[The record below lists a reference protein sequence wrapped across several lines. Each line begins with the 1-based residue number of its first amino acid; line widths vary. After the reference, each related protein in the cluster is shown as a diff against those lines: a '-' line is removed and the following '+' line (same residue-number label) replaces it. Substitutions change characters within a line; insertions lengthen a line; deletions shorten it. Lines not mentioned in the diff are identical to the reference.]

1 MRPTIA
7 DKYMKQL
14 FKPEDI
20 ERKVLLILKILHESQ
35 MPMGARV
42 IARRMSEHDVQLS
55 ERTVRYH
62 LKIMDERGLTQ
73 LVGRRD
79 GRIITSQG
87 LAEISDARVQDKIA
101 LSISRIDVLSFKTTF
116 DVKKKRGLVPV
127 NISFFPKEQFAQAL
141 KIMKLVFVKNLAISS
156 RVAVA
161 QAGKTLGDIVV
172 PQGKVGLATI
182 CSIVINGVFLKYGI
196 PIDSKF
202 AGILQ
207 VKNSIPLRF
216 VELIYYTGSS
226 LDPSEI
232 FIRGNM
238 TSVKQVVAEGEGK
251 ILANF
256 REIPALSRSL
266 VDRVIDDLAKV
277 GINGVLSIGNI
288 GHPVCQTH
296 VDMNKIGMILIGG
309 LNPVAAACE
318 EGLDVDNKAM
328 SSVMEFEKMK
338 DVSTL

>member
-1 MRPTIA
+1 
-7 DKYMKQL
+7 MKQL

-20 ERKVLLILKILHESQ
+20 ERKALLILKILHESAE
-35 MPMGARV
+35 PLGARV
-42 IARRMSEHDVQLS
+42 IARRMSEQNVQLS

-62 LKIMDERGLTQ
+62 LKIMDERGLTR

-79 GRIITSQG
+79 GRAVTEQG
-87 LAEISDARVQDKIA
+87 MNELSDARVQDKIA

-127 NISFFPKEQFAQAL
+127 NVSLFPQKQFTEAL
-141 KIMKLVFVKNLAISS
+141 KVMKPVFQKKLAVSS

-161 QAGKTLGDIVV
+161 QAGKMLGDIVV
-172 PQGKVGLATI
+172 PEGKTGMATV
-182 CSIVINGVFLKYGI
+182 CSIVINGVLLKNGI

-202 AGILQ
+202 GGILQ
-207 VKNSIPLRF
+207 VRKGETLRF
-216 VELIYYTGSS
+216 VELIHYAGSS

-232 FIRGNM
+232 FIRGKM
-238 TSVKQVVAEGEGK
+238 TSVRDVVAEGEGK

-256 REIPALSRSL
+256 REIPALSRTL
-266 VDRVIDDLAKV
+266 VDRVMDDFAKA
-277 GINGVLSIGNI
+277 GIHGVLSFGNA
-288 GHPVCQTH
+288 GQPVCQTH

-318 EGLDVDNKAM
+318 AGIEVDNKAM
-328 SSVMEFEKMK
+328 STVMDYEKLK
-338 DVSTL
+338 DIETL

>member
-1 MRPTIA
+1 
-7 DKYMKQL
+7 MKEL

-20 ERKVLLILKILHESQ
+20 ERKVILILKILRESPE
-35 MPMGARV
+35 PMGARV
-42 IARRMSEHDVQLS
+42 IARRMLERNVQLS

-79 GRIITSQG
+79 GRVITEQG
-87 LAEISDARVQDKIA
+87 LAEVSDARVQDKIG
-101 LSISRIDVLSFKTTF
+101 LSISRIDILSFKTTF

-127 NISFFPKEQFAQAL
+127 NISFFPKEQFNQAL
-141 KIMKLVFVKNLAISS
+141 KIMKPVFQKKLAVSS

-161 QAGKTLGDIVV
+161 QAGKALGDIVV
-172 PQGKVGLATI
+172 PQGKVGFATV
-182 CSIVINGVFLKYGI
+182 CSIVINGVLLKHGI

-202 AGILQ
+202 GGILQ
-207 VKNSIPLRF
+207 MRKGEILRF
-216 VELIYYTGSS
+216 VELIHYAGSS

-232 FIRGNM
+232 FIRGKM
-238 TSVKQVVAEGEGK
+238 TSVGQVVAEGEGK

-266 VDRVIDDLAKV
+266 VDRVVDDFAKT
-277 GINGVLSIGNI
+277 GIHGVLSIGSI

-309 LNPVAAACE
+309 LNPVAAVGE
-318 EGLDVDNKAM
+318 EGFDVDNKAM
-328 SSVMEFEKMK
+328 STVMAFEKLK
-338 DVSTL
+338 DIETL

>member
-1 MRPTIA
+1 
-7 DKYMKQL
+7 MKAF

-20 ERKVLLILKILHESQ
+20 ERKVLLILKILHESAESL
-35 MPMGARV
+35 GARI
-42 IARRMSEHDVQLS
+42 IARRMSERNVQLS
-55 ERTVRYH
+55 ERTVRYY
-62 LKIMDERGLTQ
+62 LKIMDERGLTN

-79 GRIITSQG
+79 GRIITEQG
-87 LAEISDARVQDKIA
+87 LAEITDARVQDKIG

-127 NISFFPKEQFAQAL
+127 NISFFPKEQFDQAL
-141 KIMKLVFVKNLAISS
+141 KIMKPVFQKKLAVSS
-156 RVAVA
+156 RVSIAT
-161 QAGKTLGDIVV
+161 AGKTLGDFVV
-172 PQGKVGLATI
+172 PQGKTGLATI
-182 CSIVINGVFLKYGI
+182 CSIVINGVLLKYGI

-202 AGILQ
+202 GGILQ
-207 VKNSIPLRF
+207 MRKGEILRF
-216 VELIYYTGSS
+216 VELIHYAGSS

-232 FIRGNM
+232 FIRGGM
-238 TSVKQVVAEGEGK
+238 TSVRQVAEEGEGK

-266 VDRVIDDLAKV
+266 VDRVIEDFAKA

-318 EGLDVDNKAM
+318 EGFHVDNKAM
-328 SSVMEFEKMK
+328 STVIEFEKLRS
-338 DVSTL
+338 VETL

>member
-1 MRPTIA
+1 
-7 DKYMKQL
+7 MKEL

-20 ERKVLLILKILHESQ
+20 ERKVILILKILNES
-35 MPMGARV
+35 PEPLGARV
-42 IARRMSEHDVQLS
+42 IARRMSERDVQLS

-62 LKIMDERGLTQ
+62 LKIMDERGLTR
-73 LVGRRD
+73 LIGRRD
-79 GRIITSQG
+79 GRVITEQG
-87 LAEISDARVQDKIA
+87 LDEITDARVQDKIG

-116 DVKKKRGLVPV
+116 DIKKKRGLVPV
-127 NISFFPKEQFAQAL
+127 NISFFPKEQFNQAL
-141 KIMKLVFVKNLAISS
+141 KIMKPVFQKQLAVSS

-161 QAGKTLGDIVV
+161 AAGKTLGDVVV
-172 PQGKVGLATI
+172 PQDKVGLATM
-182 CSIVINGVFLKYGI
+182 CSIVINGVLLKYGI

-202 AGILQ
+202 GGILQ
-207 VKNSIPLRF
+207 IRKGETLRF
-216 VELIYYTGSS
+216 VELIHYAGSS

-232 FIRGNM
+232 FIRGKM
-238 TSVKQVVAEGEGK
+238 TSVRDVVKDGAGK

-266 VDRVIDDLAKV
+266 VDRVIDDLTKT

-318 EGLDVDNKAM
+318 EGFDVDNKAM
-328 SSVMEFEKMK
+328 STVMEFEKLQ
-338 DVSTL
+338 DIETL

>member
-1 MRPTIA
+1 
-7 DKYMKQL
+7 MKAF

-20 ERKVLLILKILHESQ
+20 ERKVLLILKILHEN
-35 MPMGARV
+35 PEPAGARV
-42 IARRMSEHDVQLS
+42 IARRMSEQNVQLS

-62 LKIMDERGLTQ
+62 LKIMDERGLTK

-79 GRIITSQG
+79 GRIITEQG
-87 LAEISDARVQDKIA
+87 LAEISDARVQDKMG

-116 DVKKKRGLVPV
+116 DIKKKRGLVPV
-127 NISFFPKEQFAQAL
+127 NVSFFPKEQFSQAL
-141 KIMKLVFVKNLAISS
+141 KVMKPVFAKKLAVSS

-161 QAGKTLGDIVV
+161 QAGGALGDITV
-172 PQGKVGLATI
+172 PQGKVGLATV
-182 CSIVINGVFLKYGI
+182 CSIVINGVLLKHGI

-202 AGILQ
+202 GGILQ
-207 VKNSIPLRF
+207 MRRGEILRF
-216 VELIYYTGSS
+216 VELIHYAGSS

-232 FIRGNM
+232 FIRGKM
-238 TSVKQVVAEGEGK
+238 TSVGQVVKEGEGK

-266 VDRVIDDLAKV
+266 VENIMDDFAKA
-277 GINGVLSIGNI
+277 GIHGALSIGGT

-296 VDMNKIGMILIGG
+296 VDVNKIGVILIGG

-318 EGLDVDNKAM
+318 SGLDVDNKAM
-328 SSVMEFEKMK
+328 STVMEYEKLNNI
-338 DVSTL
+338 DTF